1 MSNFVVTL
9 YHKSG
14 PLGLYAALMVSGVL
28 GGNFFE
34 ILSVF
39 WVETHICFFLL
50 RTTLHVLAT
59 NKKVVGQKMA
69 IFRPLSTGGGV
80 GALSRNNKKKPQV
93 HPRPQT

>member
-1 MSNFVVTL
+1 
-9 YHKSG
+9 
-14 PLGLYAALMVSGVL
+14 MVSGVL